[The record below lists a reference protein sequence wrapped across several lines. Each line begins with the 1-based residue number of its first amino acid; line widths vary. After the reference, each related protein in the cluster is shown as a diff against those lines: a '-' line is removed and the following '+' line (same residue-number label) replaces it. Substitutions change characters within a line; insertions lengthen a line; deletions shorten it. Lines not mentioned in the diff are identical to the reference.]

1 MLAAKININVVID
14 PPAKARI
21 KVLVIVPII
30 SFPIFMELLNKSICL
45 IFLFTSYISNK
56 DDDIHIATSITAP
69 SDAINIPANIIP
81 LTLRFVPSA
90 IYIRLSVSFI
100 VIPEL

>member
-45 IFLFTSYISNK
+45 IFLFTSYILNK
-56 DDDIHIATSITAP
+56 DDDMDIAIFIIAT
-69 SDAINIPANIIP
+69 SDAINFAEKIIY